1 MESRLDCKYIQDNI
15 KRTVFISAKDES
27 GIDVLGSAISE
38 LLGVDGLNPADG
50 ILSNER
56 QLNCCRNCLKML
68 EEAKYALDCGI
79 TLDAVNVSLDSAIAY
94 LLELT
99 GERVTDIVTDA
110 VFHNFCVGK

>member
-1 MESRLDCKYIQDNI
+1 M
-15 KRTVFISAKDES
+15 
-27 GIDVLGSAISE
+27 
-38 LLGVDGLNPADG
+38 
-50 ILSNER
+50 
-56 QLNCCRNCLKML
+56 NCCRNCLKML